1 MTEYV
6 LEIVN
11 DLLRGTPPY
20 DCAGSAE
27 KLYIKID
34 KNGNVDIKSQNISIC
49 SGHPN
54 EYYQIRDVLVINDNI
69 PIPDHIIN
77 MLKQLLPSNGC
88 QYTQL
93 YRSHYYNV
101 IECIKIL
108 KAELHEL
115 AHNPSPEIYNETKF
129 KMIMTK
135 NKILEKEFSEMEER
149 NTHLETNCDTALK
162 DNRKIKQE
170 NIELQEKIKKLD
182 NELRELRRTIAP
194 KPTILFGGG
203 SSRREQKQEPR
214 QMTCDATL
222 KDNAKIKRENAE
234 LREKMTKLDEELR
247 ITIAPKPTILF
258 GGGSSRR
265 EQKQEPR
272 QNLRDCWSNPGGATV
287 FTQSNAQNRMVYNPD
302 TGIYAPEENN

>member
-6 LEIVN
+6 IDIVN
-11 DLLRGTPPY
+11 DLLRDPPPY
-20 DCAGSAE
+20 HCAGSAE

-34 KNGNVDIKSQNISIC
+34 KNGNVDIKSQRISIC

-54 EYYQIRDVLVINDNI
+54 EYCQIQDVLVINDNI

-77 MLKQLLPSNGC
+77 MLKQLLSSKGC

-115 AHNPSPEIYNETKF
+115 THNPSSSELYNKTQI
-129 KMIMTK
+129 KMIITK
-135 NKILEKEFSEMEER
+135 NKILEKEFAEMEQR
-149 NTHLETNCDTALK
+149 NSHLETTCDTALK
-162 DNRKIKQE
+162 DNQKIKQENIEQE

-214 QMTCDATL
+214 Q
-222 KDNAKIKRENAE
+222 
-234 LREKMTKLDEELR
+234 
-247 ITIAPKPTILF
+247 
-258 GGGSSRR
+258 
-265 EQKQEPR
+265 
-272 QNLRDCWSNPGGATV
+272 NLRHCWSNPGGATV